1 MKERTFED
9 YFKIF
14 KRDVTR
20 YIDLKYEYFKL
31 EFVELFSTI
40 FSKILSLGVVLL
52 ISIIAFSFVL
62 IAVAFYLGKLL
73 GAYHYGFLIVAAGF
87 FLIAILFVLLRNVII
102 TNPLINSL
110 ISALFNNEIEK
121 EEKKENEEKSK

>member
-9 YFKIF
+9 YFRIF

-31 EFVELFSTI
+31 EFIEIFSTI
-40 FSKILSLGVVLL
+40 FSKVLSIGVVLF
-52 ISIIAFSFVL
+52 ISIIAFTFVL
-62 IAVAFYLGKLL
+62 IAAAFYLGKLL
-73 GAYHYGFLIVAAGF
+73 GGYHYGFLIVAGVF
-87 FLIAILFVLLRNVII
+87 FLIAILFVLLRNVIL

-121 EEKKENEEKSK
+121 EEQKKNEEIKK